1 MTTPSPARKSYLSTL
16 QFARLSHACWIV
28 KHAFG
33 DPPYLVGSSTER
45 ADFRDVDIRTILAD
59 DHYDELF
66 KDREFFWSIV
76 CLGISSY
83 LSDVSGLPVDYQIQ
97 RMTEA
102 NEKHDKPRC
111 AMGLGAV
118 LFAGGGDG

>member
-1 MTTPSPARKSYLSTL
+1 MAEMAMVHRQPRTWTRGQNRAAS
-16 QFARLSHACWIV
+16 
-28 KHAFG
+28 G
-33 DPPYLVGSSTER
+33 DRQHRP
-45 ADFRDVDIRTILAD
+45 DFRDVDIRTILAD